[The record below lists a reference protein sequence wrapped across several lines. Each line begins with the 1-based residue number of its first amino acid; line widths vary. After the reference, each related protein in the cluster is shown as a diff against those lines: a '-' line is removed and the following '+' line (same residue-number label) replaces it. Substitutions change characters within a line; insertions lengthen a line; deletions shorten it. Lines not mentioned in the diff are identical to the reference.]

1 MAGLGLLAPA
11 GALCLA
17 FAAGPANADALLTIS
32 DGTNLITLND
42 GGTGQ
47 IVFDS
52 LTDSSWNP
60 AGGWLLEV
68 DLATTEPLTGSVQ
81 YPDMHLTVAATGVGS
96 LTVTFTDDAFSGDG
110 MTQFLTQ
117 VGGVIAGGTGNSV
130 TTSSSTSAGSLASF
144 GPAGPGV
151 VSGAKSNLMDVTGPY
166 TLSLATTLTQAQL
179 GTSSLD
185 ANVQVPE
192 PGTLALLGAGIL
204 GCVLIVRRPRLPAW
218 QRARIRRRS

>member
-1 MAGLGLLAPA
+1 M
-11 GALCLA
+11 
-17 FAAGPANADALLTIS
+17 LTIN
-32 DGTNLITLND
+32 DGTNSVTLSD
-42 GGTGQ
+42 GGSGE
-47 IVFDS
+47 IVFNS
-52 LTDSSWNP
+52 LGDSSWNP
-60 AGGWLLEV
+60 AGGWLLDV

-96 LTVTFTDDAFSGDG
+96 LTVTFSDDDFIGAG

-117 VGGVIAGGTGNSV
+117 IGGVIAGGTGNEV
-130 TTSSSTSAGSLASF
+130 TTSSATSDGSLASF
-144 GPAGPGV
+144 GPAGPGA
-151 VSGAKSNLMDVTGPY
+151 VSGAQSNLADLTGPY
-166 TLSLATTLTQAQL
+166 TLSLATTITQAQF

-204 GCVLIVRRPRLPAW
+204 GCVLLVRRPRVPAW